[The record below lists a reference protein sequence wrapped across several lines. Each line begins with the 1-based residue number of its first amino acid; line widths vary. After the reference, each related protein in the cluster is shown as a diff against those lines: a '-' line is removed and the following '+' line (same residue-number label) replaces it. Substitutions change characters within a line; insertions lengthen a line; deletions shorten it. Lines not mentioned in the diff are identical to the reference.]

1 MINKRKIA
9 VIGGGASGLT
19 AAGRAAAL
27 GCEVTIFERNAMLGK
42 KLGITGKGRC
52 NLTNNC
58 TPEEFIKNVTANG
71 KFLYSAI
78 HRFSPSDTM
87 AFFEALGVPLKTE
100 RGRRVFPVSDRA
112 GDVVLALRRYCA
124 SGGCRILHE
133 RVTGFI
139 RSENGSISGVRC
151 GSRSFD
157 GFDAVILCTGG
168 VSYPGTGST
177 GDGYRL
183 AESLGH
189 TIAPL
194 VPSLVGLETDDPLCA
209 AAQGLSLKNAAV
221 TVTDTTSGKAV
232 FRDFGEMLF
241 CHYGIS
247 GPVIL
252 SASAHMRPME
262 KDRYSVSIDLKPALD
277 RETLDRRLLS
287 DFETFKNRDFRHAFD
302 ELLPS
307 KLREPF
313 AARCGIP
320 LNRKIHTV
328 TRKERLRIVSLLK
341 ALTIKIDGFR
351 PIAEAIVTSGGVRTS
366 EIDPHTMRSVL
377 CPNLYF
383 AGELIDLDAYTGG
396 FNLQIAFSTAM
407 AAANAAS
414 QDGFKR
420 KESIP

>member
-252 SASAHMRPME
+252 S
-262 KDRYSVSIDLKPALD
+262 SISSP
-277 RETLDRRLLS
+277 RWTVRRLTADCSRISRHSKTGISAMPLTNCFPQS
-287 DFETFKNRDFRHAFD
+287 CGSRSPRD
-302 ELLPS
+302 
-307 KLREPF
+307 
-313 AARCGIP
+313 
-320 LNRKIHTV
+320 
-328 TRKERLRIVSLLK
+328 
-341 ALTIKIDGFR
+341 
-351 PIAEAIVTSGGVRTS
+351 
-366 EIDPHTMRSVL
+366 
-377 CPNLYF
+377 
-383 AGELIDLDAYTGG
+383 
-396 FNLQIAFSTAM
+396 
-407 AAANAAS
+407 AAS
-414 QDGFKR
+414 
-420 KESIP
+420 P